1 MSRAL
6 AMKMILNLLE
16 HVTDLE
22 GLLKVVQ
29 QYAAEDMN
37 RRR

>member
-1 MSRAL
+1 MNRAL
-6 AMKMILNLLE
+6 AMKMIINLLE
-16 HVTDLE
+16 YVTDLE

-37 RRR
+37 RRK